1 MTSPSSLVDS
11 TPSSPLNSD
20 VGGLGD
26 RGTWLLS
33 GPQMS
38 EGMETIANH
47 IARLGALPSWSRSEL
62 RAIVRESGL
71 QGRGGGR
78 FPLAQKIDTAFLAPG
93 EPIMVVNASE
103 SEPASRK
110 DLILCG
116 YRPHLVLDGAAATAA
131 MVGAREVIVHLH
143 RGSPFVRDALVS
155 AVAERKTAGL
165 DDPEWR
171 ISVGP
176 DRYVAGEASAIA
188 SFLNGGEARP
198 HFSGTP
204 MARKG
209 PSGRPTLI
217 NNAETMAH
225 LAFLLRFG
233 AALWRS
239 GGTRTSPGSQLLTL
253 CGEVG
258 VPGQVFELVGQAT
271 IGDVL
276 LHAGVT
282 APPAAVLVGGYGGT
296 WLEGNM
302 AWQVPFERTALG
314 CVGAQPGC
322 GLVGVLPHGAC
333 GLGETARIVR
343 YMAGESAGQCGPCV
357 SGLPLIA
364 RACDDL
370 GEGKLRR
377 RGLRRLQSLCG
388 LVSGSGACSH
398 PDGVV
403 RLVQTMLDVFE
414 DDVVRHLA
422 GRPCR
427 ASNHP
432 PVFSV
437 PIPVSD
443 VLDQVWR

>member
-1 MTSPSSLVDS
+1 MTSLSPLFDA
-11 TPSSPLNSD
+11 TSSPALSSE

-33 GPQMS
+33 GPQLS
-38 EGMETIANH
+38 EGSEPIGDH
-47 IARLGALPSWSRSEL
+47 LARLGVLPSLDRPNEL

-78 FPLAQKIDTAFLAPG
+78 FPLARKIETALLAPG

-110 DLILCG
+110 DLVLCR

-131 MVGAREVIVHLH
+131 MVGASEVTVHLH
-143 RGSPFVRDALVS
+143 RGSSYVQDALAR
-155 AVAERKTAGL
+155 AVAERNAAGL

-198 HFSGTP
+198 HFSGIP
-204 MARKG
+204 MATRG

-217 NNAETMAH
+217 NNVETMAH

-233 AALWRS
+233 ASFWRS
-239 GGTRTSPGSQLLTL
+239 GGTPSSPGSQLLTL
-253 CGEVG
+253 SGAVG
-258 VPGQVFELVGQAT
+258 APGQVFELVGQAS
-271 IGDVL
+271 IGEVL
-276 LHAGVT
+276 LHAGLA

-296 WLEGNM
+296 WLEGEM
-302 AWQVPFERTALG
+302 AWQVPFDRMALE

-322 GLVGVLPHGAC
+322 GLIGVLPHGAC
-333 GLGETARIVR
+333 GLVETARIVR
-343 YMAGESAGQCGPCV
+343 YLAGESAGQCGPCV
-357 SGLPLIA
+357 SGLPLMA
-364 RACDDL
+364 NACEDL
-370 GEGKLRR
+370 GEAKLRR
-377 RGLRRLQSLCG
+377 RGLRRLQSLG
-388 LVSGSGACSH
+388 DLVLGSGACSH

-403 RLVQTMLDVFE
+403 RLVRSTLDVFE

-422 GRPCR
+422 GHPCR
-427 ASNHP
+427 AADHP
-432 PVFSV
+432 PVFPV
-437 PIPVSD
+437 PVPD
-443 VLDQVWR
+443 GLDQVWR